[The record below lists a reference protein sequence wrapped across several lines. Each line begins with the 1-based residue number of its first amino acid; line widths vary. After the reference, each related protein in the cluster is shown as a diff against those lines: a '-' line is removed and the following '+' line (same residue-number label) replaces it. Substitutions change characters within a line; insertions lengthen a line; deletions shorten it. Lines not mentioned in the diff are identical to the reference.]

1 MLLSALH
8 ERVSVRY
15 LPCYAGGD
23 ALKKKTHTQGK
34 ASGLNEKIGL

>member
-23 ALKKKTHTQGK
+23 ALKKKKHIRK
-34 ASGLNEKIGL
+34 SLRSE